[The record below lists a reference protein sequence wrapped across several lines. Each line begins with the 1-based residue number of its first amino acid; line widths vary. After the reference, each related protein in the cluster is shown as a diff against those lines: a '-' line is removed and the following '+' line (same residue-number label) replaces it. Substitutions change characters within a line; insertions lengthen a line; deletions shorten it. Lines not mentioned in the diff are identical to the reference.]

1 MKMTHLTTEG
11 KARMVDITDKPVSRR
26 EARAQG
32 KIKLRPETLSL
43 IKDNQVKKGDV
54 LAVAR
59 IAGISGAKKTA
70 DLIPLCHNITLNQ
83 IGVDFE
89 FEEDGLRIFSR
100 VICEGKTGAEMEA
113 LTAVAVAAL
122 TVYDMCK
129 AVDKEM
135 VIEKIFLQEKKKDE
149 IQS

>member
-1 MKMTHLTTEG
+1 M
-11 KARMVDITDKPVSRR
+11 
-26 EARAQG
+26 
-32 KIKLRPETLSL
+32 
-43 IKDNQVKKGDV
+43 
-54 LAVAR
+54 
-59 IAGISGAKKTA
+59 
-70 DLIPLCHNITLNQ
+70 
-83 IGVDFE
+83 DFE